1 MKEISLRVREGFISH
16 HDTETCADPHRNY
29 TMQRILIIFVLALAS
44 PFFGLAYGED
54 ILSSTRLYSGMS
66 RPVPVILALRGRNQV
81 PPEGFQLVLL
91 NGEGT
96 VIESADGL
104 QPGMLDLGE
113 LLPSIWTLKN
123 VARAQIIADG
133 VAIGTPLVIQPLVN
147 PKFPRSGLSDTGN
160 PRVIGFDDEPLG
172 EDEREQFERL
182 REESTWPTKLPTM
195 NSGIKIYPDRD
206 VLVEVE
212 GMDAIRI
219 VLGPEYAPNTAW
231 NFRDLAEHGFY
242 DDTIFH
248 RIFPININGDRMWIM
263 GGDPSGSGIGTAG
276 KFITMEPSTL
286 PHDLGVLSMTRGAD
300 PNSASSRFLIC
311 LSRPA
316 TAAFDGQYASFG
328 WIAEGRKTLAQLAD
342 LEIDQDTGIPIDP
355 PRISRMKLV
364 PAAPHD
370 PGTSRTNS
378 KITTWWEAPKAPEPG
393 RIPR

>member
-1 MKEISLRVREGFISH
+1 
-16 HDTETCADPHRNY
+16 
-29 TMQRILIIFVLALAS
+29 MQRILLILILALAS
-44 PFFGLAYGED
+44 PLSGLAYGND
-54 ILSSTRLYSGMS
+54 ILSTIRLYSGMS

-81 PPEGFQLVLL
+81 PTEGFQLLL
-91 NGEGT
+91 IDGDGT

-123 VARAQIIADG
+123 VARAQVIADG
-133 VAIGTPLVIQPLVN
+133 VAIGTPLVIQPMLN
-147 PKFPRSGLSDTGN
+147 PKTARSGVSETGN
-160 PRVIGFDDEPLG
+160 PRVIGFDDEPLS
-172 EDEREQFERL
+172 EADAEQFETL
-182 REESTWPTKLPTM
+182 REESTWSTKLPTM
-195 NSGIKIYPDRD
+195 NSGVKIYPDRD
-206 VLVEVE
+206 VVLEIE
-212 GMDAIRI
+212 GLGDIRI
-219 VLGPEYAPNTAW
+219 VLGPEFAPNTAW
-231 NFRDLAEHGFY
+231 NFRHLAENGFY

-248 RIFPININGDRMWIM
+248 RILPININGDRMWIM
-263 GGDPSGSGIGTAG
+263 GGDPSGSGLGSSG
-276 KFITMEPSTL
+276 KLISMEPSAL

-328 WIAEGRKTLAQLAD
+328 WISDGSKILAQLAD
-342 LEIDQDTGIPIDP
+342 LEIDQDTGTPIDP
-355 PRISRMKLV
+355 PKITRMKLV

-378 KITTWWEAPKAPEPG
+378 RITTWWETPKAAEPG